1 MRRAPAR
8 CAGLRALCSRPP
20 KRPTNPWTAATATEA
35 AITAG
40 NQHLLRTAYEARRA
54 SELPVLV
61 RYFQRQDLADRGELP
76 LAKYLDVI
84 LYSRE
89 QIDKE
94 SAAMATPMATPM
106 AAPPPAPGEGAS
118 KGPPPPRD
126 EDGDAAAAPWRI
138 VSVKPQNVAHEL
150 PMSPATIMRNALGK
164 EHGGSGVAIDRDAY
178 LTSVAYWGAHATI
191 KP

>member
-1 MRRAPAR
+1 M
-8 CAGLRALCSRPP
+8 
-20 KRPTNPWTAATATEA
+20 
-35 AITAG
+35 
-40 NQHLLRTAYEARRA
+40 
-54 SELPVLV
+54 

-94 SAAMATPMATPM
+94 NAAMATPM

-118 KGPPPPRD
+118 KGPSPPRD
-126 EDGDAAAAPWRI
+126 DDGDAAAAPWCI
-138 VSVKPQNVAHEL
+138 VSVKPQDVAHEL
-150 PMSPATIMRNALGK
+150 PMSPATVMRNALGK

-178 LTSVAYWGAHATI
+178 LASVAYWGAHATI